1 MLEGNGLTCVRDG
14 RVLFNELNLR
24 LEAGEILQVEG
35 ANGAGKT
42 SLLRILCGLAQPR
55 EGTVYWQGKNINH
68 YRSVYYR
75 ELLYIGHNPGVKQEL
90 TPLENLHFLR
100 ALKGR
105 GGEHMA
111 IDKALEQVG
120 LYGYEDVTVRTLS
133 AGQRRRVALA
143 RLWLSQ
149 GCLWVLDEPF
159 TAIDRNG
166 IRNLETQLMHH
177 VQCGGMVIITS
188 HQMPQWVGCRVR
200 QLSLG

>member
-1 MLEGNGLTCVRDG
+1 
-14 RVLFNELNLR
+14 
-24 LEAGEILQVEG
+24 
-35 ANGAGKT
+35 
-42 SLLRILCGLAQPR
+42 
-55 EGTVYWQGKNINH
+55 
-68 YRSVYYR
+68 
-75 ELLYIGHNPGVKQEL
+75 LYIGHNPGVKQEL

>member
-111 IDKALEQVG
+111 IDRALEQVG

>member
-1 MLEGNGLTCVRDG
+1 MLEGCGLTCVRDG

-24 LEAGEILQVEG
+24 LETGEILQVEG

-55 EGTVYWQGKNINH
+55 EGTVYWQGNDINH
-68 YRSVYYR
+68 CRSVYYH
-75 ELLYIGHNPGVKQEL
+75 ELLYIGHNPGIKQEL

-100 ALKGR
+100 SLKGR
-105 GGEHMA
+105 GRENMA

-120 LYGYEDVTVRTLS
+120 LYGYEDVTVRALS

-143 RLWLSQ
+143 RLWLGQ
-149 GCLWVLDEPF
+149 GCLWILDEPF

-166 IRNLETQLMHH
+166 IRNLEAQLMHH
-177 VQCGGMVIITS
+177 VRCGGMVIITS
-188 HQMPQWVGCRVR
+188 HQMPQWIGCRVR

>member
-105 GGEHMA
+105 GGELA
-111 IDKALEQVG
+111 IDRALEQVG